1 MTEITLLV
9 VPEAIDKEHSAPF
22 DGFVYMALVLG
33 VAFSSAATSPLF
45 AASPL
50 LTYGVGHCSAIFAIG
65 SAIDTVQRYL
75 DWNERSHAALRFRQI
90 CGLLVMGANL
100 YLMLAALSACIIKGI
115 ERVASVLKFDLR
127 GVDVRVDGVRQDEP
141 LMQAQ
146 CRK

>member
-9 VPEAIDKEHSAPF
+9 IPEAIDKEHSAPF

-100 YLMLAALSACIIKGI
+100 YLCW
-115 ERVASVLKFDLR
+115 RRCQPASSR
-127 GVDVRVDGVRQDEP
+127 ASNGWRR
-141 LMQAQ
+141 
-146 CRK
+146 C

>member
-90 CGLLVMGANL
+90 CG
-100 YLMLAALSACIIKGI
+100 CW
-115 ERVASVLKFDLR
+115 
-127 GVDVRVDGVRQDEP
+127 
-141 LMQAQ
+141 
-146 CRK
+146 